1 MNRTDLE
8 TTAHWHGLRHQ
19 NRFDGVPE
27 GVHQGLQAPIPVGG
41 SFTYQLQFPDPGV
54 YWYHPHIR
62 EDFTQEL
69 GLYGNIIVIPKDPDY
84 WAPVNREV
92 ALVLDDILVEDGKVA
107 PFSRTASN
115 RTAMGRYGNVLLVNG
130 SDDYRLEVSRG
141 EVLRLYLTNTA
152 NARPFNVRIPGAQLK
167 LVGGDLGR
175 VERECFIEEVFLAPA
190 DRVVVDALFERPG
203 HLAIAHRTP
212 DRAYV
217 IGGVVVG
224 EHPVHRSYAADFMT
238 LRRAAELEALRERID
253 ADFERAPDK
262 TLRIVGEMPG
272 MDRHGSHVD
281 HGMAHH
287 GAHDTHDLSHH
298 DATREVPAIEWEDTM
313 PEMNL
318 ASTPANTFW
327 KLIDQETGR
336 ANHEIQWSFAVGEQI
351 KIRMINQLDSDHPMQ
366 HPMHVHGQRFLVL
379 TRDDVRNDNLVW
391 SDTVLVMAGE
401 SVDLLLDASNP
412 GAWMVHCHIAEH
424 MESHMRFTFRVG
436 EGNQTADAQTAG
448 PHSHQPTLHREQR
461 RS

>member
-1 MNRTDLE
+1 
-8 TTAHWHGLRHQ
+8 
-19 NRFDGVPE
+19 
-27 GVHQGLQAPIPVGG
+27 
-41 SFTYQLQFPDPGV
+41 
-54 YWYHPHIR
+54 
-62 EDFTQEL
+62 
-69 GLYGNIIVIPKDPDY
+69 
-84 WAPVNREV
+84 
-92 ALVLDDILVEDGKVA
+92 
-107 PFSRTASN
+107 
-115 RTAMGRYGNVLLVNG
+115 
-130 SDDYRLEVSRG
+130 
-141 EVLRLYLTNTA
+141 
-152 NARPFNVRIPGAQLK
+152 
-167 LVGGDLGR
+167 
-175 VERECFIEEVFLAPA
+175 
-190 DRVVVDALFERPG
+190 
-203 HLAIAHRTP
+203 
-212 DRAYV
+212 
-217 IGGVVVG
+217 
-224 EHPVHRSYAADFMT
+224 
-238 LRRAAELEALRERID
+238 
-253 ADFERAPDK
+253 
-262 TLRIVGEMPG
+262 